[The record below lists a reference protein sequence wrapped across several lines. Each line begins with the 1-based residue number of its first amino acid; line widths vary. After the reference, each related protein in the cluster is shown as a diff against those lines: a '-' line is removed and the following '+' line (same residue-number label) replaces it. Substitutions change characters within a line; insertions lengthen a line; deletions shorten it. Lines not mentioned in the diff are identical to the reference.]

1 MKKQTRVTHPKTVK
15 LLDGNEPVVSPV
27 HQTVKFTYPT
37 IADSLSAEAKEHG
50 FDYTRDSN
58 PTTRELELLAAELQ
72 DRDDAIAVG
81 SGMAAIWLAL
91 LGNLEA
97 GDRVVIFVE
106 SYRPNRVAV
115 RRFLPKLGLK
125 FTMLSVHDLAGIEA
139 AFALDDTK
147 LVLFEA
153 PTNPMLQVPD
163 LAAITALAKR
173 HDVVTVLDNTFAGLH
188 NHGRYE
194 VDYFVHSMTKYA
206 NGHGDAMGGIVI
218 GEQKRIRAIKPL
230 AVNMGAV
237 LDPGVA
243 FLVARGLKT
252 YYLRYERHSANA
264 LAIAEWLTKRK
275 EVTKVYYPGLATDLG
290 HALARKQMTDF
301 GGVVTF
307 DLDADKDRT
316 WAFIDALELF
326 TTTASLGSTESL
338 VAPVRLYLGT
348 DLSAEEQAR
357 AQLKDGTVRF
367 AVGIEHVDDL
377 LADVEQ
383 ALRKVFG

>member
-1 MKKQTRVTHPKTVK
+1 MKKQTRVTHPKGVK

-243 FLVARGLKT
+243 FLMARGLKT

-357 AQLKDGTVRF
+357 AQLKEGTVRF

-383 ALRKVFG
+383 ALRKVLG